1 MNKNLYKKII
11 LSTIITGM
19 AASNVI
25 PLHTLAAEQ
34 TVPQQQESS
43 KKYSLGPGEFKE
55 VMEKMGANI
64 LTMDSYAKTIRNQ
77 QQTDLSKISS
87 INGDLRANMIQHQLD
102 ATVNAEY
109 WLGILKP
116 RIMETHQNIVSYN
129 DTFQASYNLLLTAI
143 DQKDKRKLIDELENL
158 HHSILKN
165 SHEVDA
171 LLEIFKNF
179 QGKIAKNT
187 SEFKD
192 DFNQFENILEST
204 NAGIP
209 FLQQQIDNYNNIIKE
224 NYDKRG
230 GYIAL
235 SVFMPPI
242 GIPMIVT
249 ADKNIA
255 SAQQE
260 IEKLKSRIS
269 GAEAE
274 VVILTDAKNKAE
286 HMAATVGTAV
296 TLLENI
302 KTRWDV
308 IKGKYKSLLES
319 VGNISTDQLP
329 FLITAD
335 LDTDI
340 ITANLDTAKDNWKDL
355 KNYADNLYEGA
366 KILQKEES
374 VNIGQPIKGI
384 VQIGPDCT

>member
-1 MNKNLYKKII
+1 MNKHLYKKII

-34 TVPQQQESS
+34 TVSQQQGSL
-43 KKYSLGPGEFKE
+43 KNYSLGPGEFKE

-64 LTMDSYAKTIRNQ
+64 LTMDSYANTIRNQ
-77 QQTDLSKISS
+77 QQTDLSKINS
-87 INGDLRANMIQHQLD
+87 INGDFRANMIQHQLD
-102 ATVNAEY
+102 AKVSAEY

-116 RIMETHQNIVSYN
+116 RIMETNQNIVSYN

-143 DQKDKRKLIDELENL
+143 DQEDKRKLMDELKTLYN
-158 HHSILKN
+158 SILEN
-165 SHEVDA
+165 SQEIDG
-171 LLEIFKNF
+171 LLEILKKF
-179 QGKIAKNT
+179 QDKIAKNT
-187 SEFKD
+187 RNFKD
-192 DFNQFENILEST
+192 DFNQFENILEIT
-204 NAGIP
+204 NVGIP
-209 FLQQQIDNYNNIIKE
+209 VLQQQIDNYNNIIKE

-235 SVFMPPI
+235 SVFMPSI
-242 GIPMIVT
+242 GIPLIVT

-260 IEKLKSRIS
+260 IEQLKSRIS

-274 VVILTDAKNKAE
+274 VVILTDAKNKTE
-286 HMAATVGTAV
+286 QMAATIGTAV
-296 TLLENI
+296 TALENI

-308 IKGKYKSLLES
+308 IEDKYQSLLER
-319 VGNISTDQLP
+319 VGKISPHQLP

-335 LDTDI
+335 LDT
-340 ITANLDTAKDNWKDL
+340 AKGNWQDL

-366 KILQKEES
+366 KVLQKEES

-384 VQIGPDCT
+384 VQIGPDCN